1 MEDPGLMALPVEDH
15 RAEGKSIRDM
25 EDMSL
30 FFLRKGNIFI
40 KLPQL
45 VN

>member
-30 FFLRKGNIFI
+30 FFKKR
-40 KLPQL
+40 
-45 VN
+45 